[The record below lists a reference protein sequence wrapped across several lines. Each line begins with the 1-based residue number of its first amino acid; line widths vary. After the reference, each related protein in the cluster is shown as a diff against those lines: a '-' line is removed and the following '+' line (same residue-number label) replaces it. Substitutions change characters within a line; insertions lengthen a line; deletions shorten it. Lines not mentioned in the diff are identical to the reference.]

1 MKLVKTAAL
10 FMSLSI
16 VGLSLCACAN
26 EPEPVS
32 SNINI
37 ISTQGQNSGSGT
49 EATDVANAA
58 SENYAFNYNGYN
70 FIVDTAID
78 ESKLPEDYD
87 VAMEASCAGV
97 GLAQT
102 YKTRSFDVELRLNS
116 EDIITRIFLRDDTVS
131 TAEGIHI
138 GSTMDEVRAV
148 YGEPAIDTGLSL
160 AYTKGSSKLQFDFDA
175 DGKVQFITYFGTQDY
190 L

>member
-1 MKLVKTAAL
+1 MRFVKTAAL
-10 FMSLSI
+10 LMSLSI
-16 VGLSLCACAN
+16 AGLSICACSN

-32 SNINI
+32 SDINI
-37 ISTQGQNSGSGT
+37 ISTQGQNSGSGSEAT
-49 EATDVANAA
+49 EAVNAA
-58 SENYAFNYNGYN
+58 SENFAFNYKGYD

-87 VAMEASCAGV
+87 VVMEASCAGV

-116 EDIITRIFLRDDTVS
+116 DDIITRIFLRDDTVS
-131 TAEGIHI
+131 TAEGIHV
-138 GSTMDEVRAV
+138 GSTMEEVRNV
-148 YGEPAIDTGLSL
+148 YGEPALDTSLSM

-175 DGKVQFITYFGTQDY
+175 EGKVQFITYFGTQDY